1 MARTLK
7 NIWQFA
13 LVAATT
19 TVTQAYLRPDMQV
32 RLGVPPVNHLEV
44 ISTERTNSTVQEFL
58 DTLLPVWG
66 YEGHEG
72 SFPGVGSLGNS
83 EPLQKCIND
92 PCAEGMFWWFSR
104 KLKLQDMDA
113 TKDEDIEYEDCEI
126 LIKSVQFLED
136 GHVIFCLSSHEN
148 LKDLERKKE
157 RELMKTLMRCV
168 KSHIGY
174 IGGFGSPPVK
184 SLVEFMVQVQE
195 HAKYSLWTLR
205 LGTYNGGEM
214 TAREFLRQ
222 ALTDYDE
229 QHGEPSKGCRLGAR
243 ATGIELQFHDN
254 VYHFTY
260 KQEHATGGGEY
271 KYLSSVVDGEDE

>member
-1 MARTLK
+1 MNLK
-7 NIWQFA
+7 NIWLFA
-13 LVAATT
+13 FVAATT
-19 TVTQAYLRPDMQV
+19 TVAQACLPPDVQE
-32 RLGVPPVNHLEV
+32 RLGVPQVNHLEV
-44 ISTERTNSTVQEFL
+44 ISTERTNSAVQEFL
-58 DTLLPVWG
+58 DAFLPAWG
-66 YEGHEG
+66 IEGHLVM
-72 SFPGVGSLGNS
+72 FPGSLGNS

-92 PCAEGMFWWFSR
+92 PCAKGMFWWFSK

-113 TKDEDIEYEDCEI
+113 TNDEDTEHEDCEI

-136 GHVIFCLSSHEN
+136 GHIIFCLSTHEN
-148 LKDLERKKE
+148 IEDLERKKE

-174 IGGFGSPPVK
+174 IGGVGSPPVK

-195 HAKYSLWTLR
+195 HAKCSHWTLR
-205 LGTYNGGEM
+205 IGTHNGEEM

-229 QHGEPSKGCRLGAR
+229 QSGEPSKGCRLGAH
-243 ATGIELQFHDN
+243 ATGIELQFHDKA
-254 VYHFTY
+254 YHFTY